1 MVLAFVLVVQAI
13 AEILG
18 NLAWEI
24 AGLIVTVILGWT
36 LVRIYPPA
44 ATEER

>member
-1 MVLAFVLVVQAI
+1 MVLAFVLVVQTI

-24 AGLIVTVILGWT
+24 ASLIVTVILGWQ
-36 LVRIYPPA
+36 LMRIYAPA
-44 ATEER
+44 ATEAR